1 MEFSIQ
7 ALGKVWADFGQSSG
21 KVQAKF
27 GQVRAK
33 FGQSLGKVWAKFG
46 QVRAKFGQSSGK
58 VQAKF
63 GQVWAIS
70 EDDIRRRASMCNSYT
85 PEYFTIFLDD
95 KIRATV
101 QLITYTVP
109 QNCLSIFTIH
119 NSQLFYLCPCQLR
132 G

>member
-33 FGQSLGKVWAKFG
+33 FGQSSGKVRAKFG
-46 QVRAKFGQSSGK
+46 QVWAKFGQSSGK

-63 GQVWAIS
+63 RQSSGKFGQYLRTIYEEEPACIILTLLNIS
-70 EDDIRRRASMCNSYT
+70 QYSLMTRSELQFS
-85 PEYFTIFLDD
+85 
-95 KIRATV
+95 
-101 QLITYTVP
+101 
-109 QNCLSIFTIH
+109 
-119 NSQLFYLCPCQLR
+119 
-132 G
+132 